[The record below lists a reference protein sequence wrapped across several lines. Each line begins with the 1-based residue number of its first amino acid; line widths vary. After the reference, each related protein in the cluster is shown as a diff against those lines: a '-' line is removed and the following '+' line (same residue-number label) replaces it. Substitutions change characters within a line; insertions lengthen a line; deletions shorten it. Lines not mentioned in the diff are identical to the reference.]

1 MCLPPCAEEFVQEG
15 LQLPRRRLP
24 VSPRQGL
31 VHRTSLGLQ
40 ALAYPIRA
48 HQSDNAGGSN
58 RGGQLY
64 EMELT
69 RDIQQWRAGS
79 KGSFPVSSMLMKH
92 LIRTVIIVAVIVV
105 ATASRAPAI
114 EPGLAELAEQGGD
127 QLYSL
132 EFDRGTATFERIRR
146 EYPAHPAG
154 PMLVAA
160 THWWKAR
167 YWFAKPDKAAEAVM
181 ETNLAEAVKLA
192 RAMRERPETRCEGDF
207 FLGGAL
213 GARAHW
219 ELLKGNWMRAALGG
233 RESVHVLY
241 STLSCTEYADEARF
255 GLGLYEYAAASLPWS
270 LRWLSRFVVG
280 GSPTKEEGLA
290 KLAAAAERSRFMRND
305 AQSTLAI
312 ILSLHRNDPAGAMK
326 YASMLIRERPG
337 SPVAHSL
344 HAQALFFD
352 GKYDRVLAETATAL
366 KRAEA
371 PGSTFAMEIPAFC
384 YFRGMALAMQGHLPE
399 ARAAFDRAV
408 SVPGRAAW
416 TTAAR
421 LKRGCLLDIMGR
433 RGEAVAD
440 YRVVLKSPDP
450 WRLSKLAKKHLAS
463 PCTMEEFRAEA
474 SPHGG
479 Y

>member
-1 MCLPPCAEEFVQEG
+1 MNGPGQI
-15 LQLPRRRLP
+15 RRRGPSRAP
-24 VSPRQGL
+24 VAGAVL
-31 VHRTSLGLQ
+31 SLSILF
-40 ALAYPIRA
+40 L
-48 HQSDNAGGSN
+48 GGS
-58 RGGQLY
+58 
-64 EMELT
+64 
-69 RDIQQWRAGS
+69 
-79 KGSFPVSSMLMKH
+79 
-92 LIRTVIIVAVIVV
+92 
-105 ATASRAPAI
+105 APAI
-114 EPGLAELAEQGGD
+114 EPRLAALAEQGAE

-132 EFDRGTATFERIRR
+132 EFERGTATFERIRNG
-146 EYPAHPAG
+146 YPAHPAG

-450 WRLSKLAKKHLAS
+450 WRLSKLAKKHIAS